1 MNEGGCNE
9 ETNSADYEL
18 AFIVYNTCC
27 NTGYGTEAICLFQ
40 RRVGGFKAD
49 QSKKTKSGVR
59 TFIYDEEAA
68 ESGKVSVWQKQKAI
82 FRIRVR
88 TEQPVFLF

>member
-27 NTGYGTEAICLFQ
+27 KTGYGTEAICLFQ

-49 QSKKTKSGVR
+49 QSKRLNLGLEPLSTTK
-59 TFIYDEEAA
+59 
-68 ESGKVSVWQKQKAI
+68 KLQKAAGI
-82 FRIRVR
+82 RVAETESYFRIRVR